1 MPTTQASPAVGATRP
16 LRRRCDGEGG
26 TSHQTQ
32 SPKRVRAK
40 LMPLPSYRKRIFWSA
55 VKVKPSA
62 RKRDLTEIEYP
73 LLVKRVFIPSPP
85 PRLRQASPDGHRRRC
100 ESAMPTT
107 QASPAV
113 GATRP
118 LRRRAATGRGGT
130 SHQTQSSKRVR
141 AKLMPLPSYR
151 KRIFSSAVKVKPFWR
166 ASATLTE
173 IEYPLLVKRVFA
185 IPLPAT
191 AATPLSPRRPPPPM
205 RVGYADHAGVA
216 GRRGYAPATQAR
228 CDGEGGTS
236 HQTQLQEGKGK
247 TDALTLLSQAYFS
260 AVKVKPFGAQARPDR
275 DRIPAFSKSG
285 YSSIP
290 SPATAATPLSPDGH
304 RRRCESAMPTTQAS
318 PAVGATRPLRRRAA
332 TGREGFHQTQSS
344 RG

>member
-1 MPTTQASPAVGATRP
+1 
-16 LRRRCDGEGG
+16 
-26 TSHQTQ
+26 
-32 SPKRVRAK
+32 
-40 LMPLPSYRKRIFWSA
+40 MPLPSYRKRIFRVLSRSS
-55 VKVKPSA
+55 PSA
-62 RKRDLTEIEYP
+62 RKRDLD
-73 LLVKRVFIPSPP
+73 RDRIPAFSKAGIQFHPP
-85 PRLRQASPDGHRRRC
+85 PRHRGYAAKPPDGHRRRC

-151 KRIFSSAVKVKPFWR
+151 KRIFR
-166 ASATLTE
+166 
-173 IEYPLLVKRVFA
+173 
-185 IPLPAT
+185 
-191 AATPLSPRRPPPPM
+191 
-205 RVGYADHAGVA
+205 
-216 GRRGYAPATQAR
+216 
-228 CDGEGGTS
+228 
-236 HQTQLQEGKGK
+236 
-247 TDALTLLSQAYFS
+247 S

-275 DRIPAFSKSG
+275 DRIPAFSKAGIRHPPPRHRG
-285 YSSIP
+285 Y
-290 SPATAATPLSPDGH
+290 AAAPDGH

-332 TGREGFHQTQSS
+332 TGREGLHTKRKLP